1 MRAMPWDFQRPG
13 ADECRGWGHPC
24 AGSTEGLRNKLANGA
39 GPAANLKQLPSYHNE
54 TLAWT
59 GPIAASVGC
68 SYAPCSAMSSF
79 LPPGRNSQRAAG
91 VGVISLARLLVVGR
105 RTARLLPGAR
115 DSPMAAPYA
124 AGLGRKSL
132 YESHALQDRAGVAA
146 IPSSDAPGRHRCA
159 GGGGS
164 ARERRG
170 RSTDC
175 CYLVTP
181 GIIQANLCRLGRDW
195 L

>member
-59 GPIAASVGC
+59 GPIAASVGF

-91 VGVISLARLLVVGR
+91 VGGDQSR
-105 RTARLLPGAR
+105 
-115 DSPMAAPYA
+115 AAPGSGKA
-124 AGLGRKSL
+124 HSAPPSRSAGLS
-132 YESHALQDRAGVAA
+132 Y
-146 IPSSDAPGRHRCA
+146 
-159 GGGGS
+159 GGPLG
-164 ARERRG
+164 G
-170 RSTDC
+170 RSREETA
-175 CYLVTP
+175 T
-181 GIIQANLCRLGRDW
+181 
-195 L
+195 